1 MRRIGFYK
9 NGNYNV
15 NIFDDGTKIRETNG
29 DNFSPLFP
37 ECMDVKITNQCDCNC
52 VACHEQSTIDG
63 KHGDILNIEFIDK
76 LNPFTELAL
85 GGGNPLSHPNLEEF
99 LIKCRKQK
107 LIINMTVNQKHFIE
121 NIDYIRYLIKR
132 KLIVGLGVSVTV
144 VSDKLIKL
152 LKEFPNLVV
161 HIING
166 IIDEKELVKLYNN
179 DLKLLILG
187 YKEFGRGINNY
198 KKNNKL
204 IENNKKFIYDNLK
217 NIISKF
223 KVISFD
229 NLAIKQLNVKRVMSQ
244 EEWNEFYMGDD
255 GQFTMYIDLV
265 KKQFAK
271 SSISEIR
278 YDLTDN
284 IEDMFNIVKN
294 E

>member
-37 ECMDVKITNQCDCNC
+37 ECMDVKITNKCDCNC

-166 IIDEKELVKLYNN
+166 VIDEKELVKLYNN

-217 NIISKF
+217 NMISKF

-294 E
+294 